1 MPLGLPAHSHIT
13 QDCQYAEKIDMSSHN
28 LFLQRQLTN
37 WLSRKTPT
45 GGVRRVAALAASV
58 ASDIGNVRS
67 ENQDRAIL
75 AHGWDREGHDF
86 IVAVVA
92 DGIGGMRNG
101 GACASIAVGSFL
113 AALHE
118 QAHSASTNPE
128 NWLREAVNVS
138 NRSVYGHFHGDGGST
153 MVAVVLRP
161 NRDAF
166 WMSVGDSRVYEVF
179 NRELHQAS
187 IDDTIAGQLGKNA
200 NVAAEQ
206 SKLLQFIGMGDDL
219 EVHVSQI
226 NTECVQT
233 IILTTDGIH
242 YVAPTPKLLEAIF
255 INATDLGVCAK
266 RFLDLAKWC
275 GGPDN
280 ATVAILSLNEV
291 LDLNPKMPYDFI
303 EVWDAFGEI
312 QIHLNDASMS
322 ESNFAPKQEVL
333 PRQQYSRPRI
343 TRIKRAAVS
352 DTVPDSSASTNA
364 EYAHEKNN
372 NERQKNKPVP
382 TKKTS
387 AKPKVSKKIPQLLID
402 FPNKIN

>member
-13 QDCQYAEKIDMSSHN
+13 QDCQYAEKIDMSSNN
-28 LFLQRQLTN
+28 LFLQQQLTN

-138 NRSVYGHFHGDGGST
+138 NSSVYGHFHGDGGST
-153 MVAVVLRP
+153 MVAAVLRP

-226 NTECVQT
+226 NTEYVQT
-233 IILTTDGIH
+233 IILTTDGAH

-312 QIHLNDASMS
+312 QIHLNDANMS
-322 ESNFAPKQEVL
+322 ESNFSPKQEVL

-343 TRIKRAAVS
+343 KRAVVS
-352 DTVPDSSASTNA
+352 ETVPDSSASTSA
-364 EYAHEKNN
+364 EYTHVKND
-372 NERQKNKPVP
+372 NEHQRNKPVS

-387 AKPKVSKKIPQLLID
+387 AKPKGSKKIPQLLID
-402 FPNKIN
+402 FPNKI

>member
-1 MPLGLPAHSHIT
+1 
-13 QDCQYAEKIDMSSHN
+13 
-28 LFLQRQLTN
+28 
-37 WLSRKTPT
+37 
-45 GGVRRVAALAASV
+45 
-58 ASDIGNVRS
+58 
-67 ENQDRAIL
+67 
-75 AHGWDREGHDF
+75 
-86 IVAVVA
+86 
-92 DGIGGMRNG
+92 
-101 GACASIAVGSFL
+101 
-113 AALHE
+113 
-118 QAHSASTNPE
+118 
-128 NWLREAVNVS
+128 
-138 NRSVYGHFHGDGGST
+138 

-166 WMSVGDSRVYEVF
+166 WMSVGDSRVYEVS
-179 NRELHQAS
+179 NKELHQAS
-187 IDDTIAGQLGKNA
+187 IDDTIAGQLGKNT

-226 NTECVQT
+226 NTEYVQT

-255 INATDLGVCAK
+255 INAADPGVCAK

-303 EVWDAFGEI
+303 EVWDGFGEI

-322 ESNFAPKQEVL
+322 ESNPKQEVL

-343 TRIKRAAVS
+343 KRAVVS
-352 DTVPDSSASTNA
+352 ETVPDSSASTSA
-364 EYAHEKNN
+364 EYAHVKNN
-372 NERQKNKPVP
+372 NEHQRNKPVS

-387 AKPKVSKKIPQLLID
+387 AKPKASKKIPQLLID